1 MREKGTGFYG
11 IMRMVSLAAV
21 ILLAT
26 MGAWAQS
33 GNNNSVIVL
42 MYDGAGA
49 TVPTVARWYK
59 GAPLNVDSMYLSGVR
74 TYGADS
80 LITDSAPAATAFACG
95 VKSDDKYVGVMPSVV
110 TVPLSATVSDDLKF
124 KPVAS
129 VLEGAR
135 LVGKSTGMIATSNV
149 QHASPAGYTG
159 HVVSRS
165 DYNEIGEQQVFG
177 NVDVCLSGG
186 SWYLLPTS
194 LGGKRTD
201 GANLVDVLK
210 SRGYGYVTT
219 KAEMDAFSGKRLWGM
234 FADDAM
240 AYELDR
246 PRFAPT
252 QPSLSEMTAKAVDLL
267 KKNSKGFFLFV
278 EGSKVDWADHA
289 NDPVGGVTDF
299 LAFDEA
305 VGVALDYAKSH
316 EGTMVLVFADHA
328 TGGMT
333 LGNAS
338 TSGTYSHLQPAS
350 LLTHLRA
357 AKLTGEGIELALA
370 GNRSD
375 SNIRTVMDQEYSISD
390 LTPEEVAAIQ
400 AAPAGSMSYVV
411 GPMISQRS
419 SIGWTTTGHT
429 GEDLFFWYYGYKK
442 PLRLIENTEIAKMCA
457 QRMGFDLQDVDKKL
471 FVEAGQAFSGTGATL
486 SIDASDPANKALLV
500 TKGTKSARIH
510 FATDLIHL
518 ADGAKQ
524 KDATMKGIAVYISQ
538 TNKAYVPKDAATL
551 FQDF

>member
-1 MREKGTGFYG
+1 MRKTGRGPFKV
-11 IMRMVSLAAV
+11 MPKLCVSV
-21 ILLAT
+21 FILLAAL
-26 MGAWAQS
+26 GAWAQN
-33 GNNNSVIVL
+33 GNNDSVIVL
-42 MYDGAGA
+42 MFDGAGA

-80 LITDSAPAATAFACG
+80 IITDSAPAATAFACG
-95 VKSDDKYVGVMPSVV
+95 VKSDDKYVGIMPSAI
-110 TVPLSATVSDDLKF
+110 TVPVSVDVSDSLKY

-135 LVGKSTGMIATSNV
+135 LAGKSTGMIATSNV
-149 QHASPAGYTG
+149 QHASPAGYSS

-165 DYNEIGEQQVFG
+165 DYNEIGEQQVYG

-210 SRGYGYVTT
+210 ARGYGYVQT
-219 KAEMDAFSGKRLWGM
+219 KAEMEAFTGKKLWGM
-234 FADDAM
+234 FANDAL
-240 AYELDR
+240 AYDLDR

-252 QPSLSEMTAKAVDLL
+252 QPSLSEMTSKAIELL
-267 KKNSKGFFLFV
+267 KKNSNGFFLFV

-289 NDPVGGVTDF
+289 NDPVASVTDF

-305 VGVALDYAKSH
+305 VGVALNYAKAH

-338 TSGTYSHLQPAS
+338 TSDTYSHLQLES
-350 LLTHLRA
+350 LLTHLKA
-357 AKLTGEGIELALA
+357 AKLTGEGIELALGA
-370 GNRSD
+370 DRSE
-375 SNIRTVMDQEYSISD
+375 SSVRTVMEQEYSISD

-400 AAPAGSMSYVV
+400 AAPAGSMNYVV
-411 GPMISQRS
+411 GPIISQRS
-419 SIGWTTTGHT
+419 SIGWTTNGHT
-429 GEDLFFWYYGYKK
+429 GEDIFFWYYGYKK
-442 PLRLIENTEIAKMCA
+442 PLRLIENTDIAKMCA
-457 QRMGFDLQDVDKKL
+457 HRMGFDLQDVDKKL
-471 FVEAGQAFSGTGATL
+471 FVEAGQAFAGTGATL
-486 SIDASDPANKALLV
+486 AIDATDPANKALV
-500 TKGTKSARIH
+500 ATKGTKSARIP

-518 ADGAKQ
+518 ADGTKH
-524 KDATMKGIAVYISQ
+524 KDATMKGIAVYISK
-538 TNKAYVPKDAATL
+538 TGKAYVPKEAAAL